1 MSASR
6 LIQRLLR
13 RRKGQAAV
21 GATHIDIQPPATWGQ
36 AEPVWAA
43 LWGWLRNRPPPQVHP
58 GPVLELA
65 RRDFCDALVGLAGDD
80 ATDLQRRAQHARS
93 LRELWH
99 LRAELYGI
107 VARHKSQLE
116 ADRRLQLV
124 NRHFPVRASVTS
136 GPNTPSPHAK
146 SHLP

>member
-13 RRKGQAAV
+13 RRKGQAAAV
-21 GATHIDIQPPATWGQ
+21 VSRIDIKPPETWGQ
-36 AEPVWAA
+36 AEPVWAS
-43 LWGWLRNRPPPQVHP
+43 LWGWLRSRPAAPTSP

-65 RRDFCDALVGLAGDD
+65 RRDFCEALVGISGDD

-107 VARHKSQLE
+107 VALYKSQLE

-124 NRHFPVRASVTS
+124 NRHFPVRASSASSSNVST
-136 GPNTPSPHAK
+136 PHAK
-146 SHLP
+146 SNTP